1 MNKSKDNHKKRVYIC
16 HTYYHAYIA
25 SVKELVARANAPG
38 KADIILS
45 TMSNDFGNLKERLEK
60 SRLFDRVFIYHEQ
73 EDTTSEEIMSYHR
86 DRGNIVLNLLQRITY
101 TRLLG
106 QLQEDYIPTDL
117 SAYGDV
123 YVFCDSD
130 PIGYYLNYKKIRYHA
145 VEDGLNSG
153 LLDDQARIAN
163 KGAWPLKKFMAKLG
177 LIFIES
183 GYSRYCIDYEVNDIS
198 VNHKPPKNIIEVSR
212 KELNDRLTR
221 EDHKVLVDI
230 FLENKDRVVAQLLGS
245 DETARDTRKA
255 DLRIGSG
262 ASAKYNCC
270 DIPKVTSGHIDDS
283 NSDIRQPVRP
293 DSLSPDPA
301 SKRPQVMIL
310 TEPLCEMD
318 VRKKLFGDI
327 IDMYKADNR
336 VIIKPHPR
344 DTLDYEKEFPDT
356 VVIRDK
362 FPMEV
367 LGDIEGFAVDKVIS
381 VITQMDNTYFA
392 KEIVYLGLDFLDKYE
407 SPEIHRKTENLD
419 KK

>member
-1 MNKSKDNHKKRVYIC
+1 MKIRRDYEKDRVYIC

-25 SVKELVARANAPG
+25 AVKELVKRHTDKG

-45 TMSNDFGNLKERLEK
+45 TMSNDFGSLSERLIR
-60 SRLFDRVFIYHEQ
+60 SGIFDRVFTYHEQ
-73 EDTTSEEIMSYHR
+73 QDITSGEVMNYHR

-117 SAYGDV
+117 ASYRDV

-130 PIGYYLNYKKIRYHA
+130 PIGYYLNYKKIYYHA

-153 LLDDQARIAN
+153 KLDDQARNAN
-163 KGAWPLKKFMAKLG
+163 RGAWPLKKLMAKMG

-198 VNHKPPKNIIEVSR
+198 ANHMPPKNTVEVPR
-212 KELNDRLTR
+212 KELNDKLSP
-221 EDHKVLVDI
+221 EDHAHLVDI
-230 FLENKDRVVAQLLGS
+230 FLENKENVIAQLLGS
-245 DETARDTRKA
+245 D
-255 DLRIGSG
+255 
-262 ASAKYNCC
+262 
-270 DIPKVTSGHIDDS
+270 
-283 NSDIRQPVRP
+283 
-293 DSLSPDPA
+293 DPA
-301 SKRPQVMIL
+301 SDADGPKPQVMIL

-327 IDMYKADNR
+327 IDMYRGDNR
-336 VIIKPHPR
+336 IIIKPHPR
-344 DTLDYEKEFPDT
+344 DILDYEKEFPD
-356 VVIRDK
+356 VAVIRDK

-367 LGDIEGFAVDKVIS
+367 LGDIEGFCVDKVIS

-407 SPEIHRKTENLD
+407 NPDIHRKTENLN